1 MIEKVFTHQG
11 QKETVA
17 NAMRKLEFLDPSDKY
32 NRKKAAGALGGASR
46 WKFIDFEN
54 GHWERIR

>member
-11 QKETVA
+11 QKETVT

-46 WKFIDFEN
+46 WKFIGFEN